1 MPCESAA
8 FRPSRSP
15 RPAHRRHPP
24 VVGVLTPYAFCSAPF
39 DLQDWS
45 LEINSQGV
53 IGICF
58 AGALTAQFTKEQFLV
73 AGRWPGP

>member
-1 MPCESAA
+1 MRERRIQAFEVPSA
-8 FRPSRSP
+8 RSP
-15 RPAHRRHPP
+15 ETPP
-24 VVGVLTPYAFCSAPF
+24 VVGVLTPYAFCSTSF

-45 LEINSQGV
+45 LEINSEGV

-58 AGALTAQFTKEQFLV
+58 AGALTAQFTKEQFRV